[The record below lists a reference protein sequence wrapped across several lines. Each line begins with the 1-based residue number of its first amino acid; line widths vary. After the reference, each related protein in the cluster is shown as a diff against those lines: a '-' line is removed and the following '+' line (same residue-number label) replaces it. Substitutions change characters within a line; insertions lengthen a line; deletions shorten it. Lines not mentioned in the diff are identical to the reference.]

1 MRIEDVM
8 SRDVRTVSPGVVAGT
23 ARAMMD
29 AKGTHHLVV
38 QDGGKVV
45 GVVSQRD
52 LGGRNAAALLRSRT
66 VGELMTPRPVTVGP
80 NDTVRR
86 AANVLRGRGIGCLPV
101 VDDRDELVGI
111 VTISDLLDLVGR
123 DVEKPVVRSKRWT
136 LKHRG
141 PRAR

>member
-23 ARAMMD
+23 ARTMME
-29 AKGTHHLVV
+29 AKGMHHLVV
-38 QDGGKVV
+38 QEGGKVV

-101 VDDRDELVGI
+101 VDERDELVGI